1 MYVVYSVYYKFGE
14 YDIEVFKDDDSL
26 RQFCIKE
33 IEEYDGDDGDDGDVN
48 YEDIDDLINKT
59 IEYGTKFVQNQGGFG
74 VVSIIKG
81 DNLVQF

>member
-14 YDIEVFKDDDSL
+14 YDIKILKDDDSL
-26 RQFCIKE
+26 RQFCIKK
-33 IEEYDGDDGDDGDVN
+33 IEKYDEDDGDVN

-74 VVSIIKG
+74 VVSIIRG